1 MSRWQIVALLGI
13 AILIIGLFVP
23 IVEVPLKDKL
33 NYYNFFHHAYN
44 AKFFLVLMG
53 ASAVLVFFRLFKILR
68 MTGGLAFALIIGHM
82 IFVGHWVRAE
92 DAKTN
97 AGFHNVLREVSPWP
111 EHYYRLQWG
120 WAILIIGAVLIIVA
134 SLMKDESTE
143 TKS

>member
-23 IVEVPLKDKL
+23 IVDVPLGKL
-33 NYYNFFHHAYN
+33 NYFSVFRTAHG
-44 AKFFLVLMG
+44 AKFLLALMV

-82 IFVGHWVRAE
+82 IFMGRWVRAE

-97 AGFHNVLREVSPWP
+97 AGFHSVLRETSPWP

-134 SLMKDESTE
+134 SLMKDEST
-143 TKS
+143 TTTS